1 MHIASIT
8 SILANLLV
16 ILLGAKIFSELAER
30 WGQPAVLGELLG
42 GVVLGFGLFS
52 FFRPED
58 PVLAIMA
65 EIGVILLLFET
76 GINSDLSQLLKAGP
90 VSLAVACVGVAVPF
104 LLGYGLMSVLGYSQ
118 MQAVFIGAALTATS
132 VGITARVLSDMGK
145 LSAPEA
151 QIVLGAAVIDDVL
164 GIIILSAVQGI
175 ASSGALSWFSVL
187 RTTILA
193 VLFLAAALWIGP
205 HISDFMVKIV
215 RRMRVRGVLIVS
227 AVCFAFAMAL
237 LAHALGTAMIIGAFT
252 AGIVLAQTD
261 KREDIDATLKP
272 VSDIFVPIFFVM
284 VGAKVQLGAY
294 NPVIPANHAMLG
306 LAGAL
311 IVLAIIGKV
320 VSGWAVWGRGL
331 DRLSIGV
338 GMIPRGEVG
347 LIFAQ
352 IGLAAGVITAPLYT
366 AVVGMVVA
374 TTFAAPLL
382 LKKVFQERKTVP
394 S

>member
-1 MHIASIT
+1 MHEASVV
-8 SILANLLV
+8 SFLANLLV
-16 ILLGAKIFSELAER
+16 ILLSAKIFGELAER

-58 PVLAIMA
+58 PALAIMA
-65 EIGVILLLFET
+65 QIGVILLLFET
-76 GINSDLSQLLKAGP
+76 GLNSDLSQLLKVGP

-104 LLGYGLMSVLGYSQ
+104 LLGYGLMAVLGYSR

-145 LSAPEA
+145 LNAPEA
-151 QIVLGAAVIDDVL
+151 QIVLGAAVIDDIL

-175 ASSGALSWFSVL
+175 ASSGTLSWVSVI
-187 RTTILA
+187 RTTFMA
-193 VLFLAAALWIGP
+193 VLFLAATLWIGP
-205 HISDFMVKIV
+205 HISSYMVKIV
-215 RRMRVRGVLIVS
+215 HRMRVRGILIVT

-237 LAHALGTAMIIGAFT
+237 LAHALGTAMIVGAFT
-252 AGIVLAQTD
+252 AGIILARTD
-261 KREDIDATLKP
+261 KREDIDTTLKP
-272 VSDIFVPIFFVM
+272 ISDIFVPIFFVM
-284 VGAKVQLGAY
+284 VGAKVQLGVY
-294 NPVIPANHAMLG
+294 NPLIPENRAMLS
-306 LAGAL
+306 LAAAL
-311 IVLAIIGKV
+311 ILLAILGKV

-331 DRLSIGV
+331 NRLGIGV

-352 IGLAAGVITAPLYT
+352 IGLAAGVIAAPLYT

-374 TTFAAPLL
+374 TTFLAPPLL
-382 LKKVFQERKTVP
+382 KRVLRDR
-394 S
+394 